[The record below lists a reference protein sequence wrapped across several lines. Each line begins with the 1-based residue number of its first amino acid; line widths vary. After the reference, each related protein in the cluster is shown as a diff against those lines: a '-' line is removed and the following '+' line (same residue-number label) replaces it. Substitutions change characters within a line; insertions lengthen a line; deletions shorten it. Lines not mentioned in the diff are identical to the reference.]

1 MDKLSEESNNLDE
14 NFDTDNDFNENNDNI
29 STDKIIDTIESNTEL
44 IENELENI
52 VNLPKEES
60 SINISTNL
68 SESSN
73 IVSVINEIR
82 TDILQLLELIDSLN
96 KKIVNNE
103 NEILTLKKF
112 ILENLNNNQKNYKSD
127 NSVES
132 LSYNDNATTI
142 SNADVNKL
150 YEEFDIK
157 LDLFKKEVNENII
170 NIFQEFNYTNKKADI
185 IAKGDTNLQSNGKN
199 RQNYLI

>member
-132 LSYNDNATTI
+132 LSYNDNDSTLL
-142 SNADVNKL
+142 SL
-150 YEEFDIK
+150 
-157 LDLFKKEVNENII
+157 L
-170 NIFQEFNYTNKKADI
+170 
-185 IAKGDTNLQSNGKN
+185 
-199 RQNYLI
+199 